1 MAKDEKE
8 KKTWQEELRTSNPAW
23 RNDVFQ
29 RQGESA
35 GQVMT
40 IEGTVNKTAIL
51 LACVGLASMWTWRLH
66 ATSPDS
72 VGPVVMAGAL
82 TAFVVAMVTIFRPQS
97 APITAPIYATFE
109 GFALGALSGLM
120 DSVYPGIAGQAVVL
134 TFAILGTMLVVYRS
148 GAIAVTDNFKIGVVS
163 ATGGIAVFYLVALVS
178 QWMGGSLGGTLINGS
193 GLYGIVFSVIVIG
206 VAALNFVL
214 DFDLIEKGA
223 AAGAPQYMEWYA
235 AFGLMLTLIWLYLEV
250 LRLLGKLRRR

>member
-1 MAKDEKE
+1 MAKGEE
-8 KKTWQEELRTSNPAW
+8 EKTWQEELRTSNPAW
-23 RNDVFQ
+23 RKDVFQ
-29 RQGESA
+29 GQGAFA

-72 VGPVVMAGAL
+72 VQPVVLAGAL
-82 TAFVVAMVTIFRPQS
+82 TAFVVGLVTIFRPQWAS
-97 APITAPIYATFE
+97 ITAPIYATFE
-109 GFALGALSGLM
+109 GFALGALSGWM

-134 TFAILGTMLVVYRS
+134 SFAILGAMLVVYRS
-148 GAIAVTDNFKIGVVS
+148 GAIAVTDKFKIGVAS
-163 ATGGIAVFYLVALVS
+163 ATGGIAVFYLIALAS
-178 QWMGGSLGGTLINGS
+178 QWVGGSFGATLIYGA
-193 GLYGIVFSVIVIG
+193 GLYGIVFSIIIII

-223 AAGAPQYMEWYA
+223 ASGAPQYMEWYA
-235 AFGLMLTLIWLYLEV
+235 AFGLMVTLIWLYLEV
-250 LRLLGKLRRR
+250 LRLLSKMRRR